1 MEPVW
6 LLDSVVLAMHERL
19 LSEHGGASGIRD
31 AALLDSALAR
41 PPQLLAY
48 GDPDVFELAAAYAA
62 GMVRNHPFVDGN
74 KRTAFMCAYVFLARN
89 GFQLTAPEVDA
100 AQAVIDLAAGDLA
113 EDAFASWLR
122 GACEPL

>member
-1 MEPVW
+1 VEPVW

-113 EDAFASWLR
+113 EDAFAIWLR

>member
-41 PPQLLAY
+41 PRQLLAY
-48 GDPDVFELAAAYAA
+48 GDPDVFEMAAAYASA
-62 GMVRNHPFVDGN
+62 MVRNHPFVDGN

-89 GFQLTAPEVDA
+89 GFQLMAPEVDA

-113 EDAFASWLR
+113 EDAFANWLR

>member
-1 MEPVW
+1 VEPVW

-74 KRTAFMCAYVFLARN
+74 KRTAFVCAYAFLARN
-89 GFQLTAPEVDA
+89 GFQLMAPEVDA
-100 AQAVIDLAAGDLA
+100 AQAVIDRAAGDLA

>member
-1 MEPVW
+1 MEPAW
-6 LLDSVVLAMHERL
+6 LLDSVVLAIHERL
-19 LSEHGGASGIRD
+19 LSELGGASGIRD

-48 GDPDVFELAAAYAA
+48 GDPDIFEMAAASAS
-62 GMVRNHPFVDGN
+62 GIVLNHPFVDGS
-74 KRTAFMCAYVFLARN
+74 KRTVFMCAYVFLMRN
-89 GFQLTAPEVDA
+89 GFQLMAPEVDA

-113 EDAFASWLR
+113 EDAFVNWLR

>member
-41 PPQLLAY
+41 PRQLLAY
-48 GDPDVFELAAAYAA
+48 GDPDVFEMAAAYASA
-62 GMVRNHPFVDGN
+62 MVRNHPFVDGN

-89 GFQLTAPEVDA
+89 GFQLMAPEVDA